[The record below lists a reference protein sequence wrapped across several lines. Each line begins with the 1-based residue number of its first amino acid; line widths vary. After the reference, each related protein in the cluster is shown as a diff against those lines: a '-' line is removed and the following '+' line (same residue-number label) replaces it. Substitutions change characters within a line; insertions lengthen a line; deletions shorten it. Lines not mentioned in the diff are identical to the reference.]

1 MGLWGL
7 GRRLWRL
14 VVRWLRG
21 QEAWEAGVYGVVGG
35 QLAFSLVELG
45 FMGFGIRL
53 SGLPYS

>member
-7 GRRLWRL
+7 GRRLWQL
-14 VVRWLRG
+14 SVRWLMG
-21 QEAWEAGVYGVVGG
+21 QEAWEAGVYGVVVG

-45 FMGFGIRL
+45 VMGFGTRL